1 MRIVIAGA
9 DELAFRLV
17 EGLMHRHQVTL
28 LVPEGTNDTRL
39 ARLDADIVVGRITSS
54 SMLRAAGVEHA
65 DLFVGCAKV
74 DEQSLISCVKA
85 ARLGAAKTV
94 SFQFRVDAQGT
105 SRELEDLADALDI
118 DIVLAPARL
127 LSQEILRIIAVPG
140 ALDVEAF
147 EGGRVHLLRHPLE
160 EDAPLTRGPLMDIG
174 VPEDV
179 VLVMARRDD
188 EVFIPKGDTHLQA
201 GDKITAMGTVAG
213 INRLLSRHLRASRP
227 ERAENR
233 AAVIGGGIVGVAV
246 ASGLIEAGWDVTV
259 IEVDHARC
267 QEIAGQLKALVL
279 NGDGTDL
286 DLLEEERIGD
296 SSVLVAVTSNDEKNL
311 LVSLLAKHLGVP
323 RIVTRAN
330 TNSNEILFERI
341 GIDVVR
347 SARGAALRSVI
358 SEVDTSS
365 AVLLA
370 ELEHGDAEVLEIEV
384 PEAFPEVPI
393 LKLKADFFAII
404 GAILRGQR
412 VIIPRGR
419 DVVRGGDKL
428 IVFCRKEGDEAVR
441 EFFLKRL
448 PHLAEDD

>member
-1 MRIVIAGA
+1 MHIVIAGA

-28 LVPEGTNDTRL
+28 LVPEGTDDTRL

-54 SMLRAAGVEHA
+54 NMLRTAGVEHA

-105 SRELEDLADALDI
+105 SQELEDLADALDI

-160 EDAPLTRGPLMDIG
+160 EDAPLTRGPLKDIG
-174 VPEDV
+174 VPEDI

-233 AAVIGGGIVGVAV
+233 ATVIGGGIVGVAV
-246 ASGLIEAGWDVTV
+246 ASGLIEAGWDVVV

-330 TNSNEILFERI
+330 TSANEILFERI

-358 SEVDTSS
+358 SEVDTSR

-384 PEAFPEVPI
+384 PDEFPEVPI
-393 LKLKADFFAII
+393 INLKADFFAII